1 MSESRRRKAEI
12 AEIKRAHQQ
21 WLDGLSTAERV
32 VAEVCERAYVNIVE
46 RRGLVAGCYLLAF
59 FLHELFEEKHGISTE
74 LVVGWINDGEWSGV
88 ASHAWLETNGKKID
102 LALGRMD
109 MPEAQPTGDVIILDH
124 VLRRGAAHY
133 TYYREAPA
141 DATAAIEAGIQS
153 GELPRWIV
161 DSKNTEHAHVLEL
174 SKTREGVKTYLL
186 GAPSDR
192 AYSALA
198 RAVD

>member
-46 RRGLVAGCYLLAF
+46 RRGLVAGCYLLAV
-59 FLHELFEEKHGISTE
+59 FLHEKFEEKHRIFTG
-74 LVVGWINDGEWSGV
+74 LVLGWVNDGERSGG
-88 ASHAWLETNGKKID
+88 ASPAWVGMNGKKID
-102 LALGRMD
+102 FALGRVD
-109 MPEAQPTGDVIILDH
+109 MPEGQPTRDAIILDH

-153 GELPRWIV
+153 GELQRWIV
-161 DSKNTEHAHVLEL
+161 ESKNTEHAHVLEL

-192 AYSALA
+192 AYSVLA